1 MEKGLASLEA
11 LEKLKNFGK
20 NEITTKERIST
31 LSLFLS
37 QFPNFINGI
46 LVTASILSFI
56 TGSNIDGLFIL
67 IILFLNAFFG
77 FIQEYRAEKS
87 LDKLKTY
94 VKSVV
99 RVVRDGKEI
108 QLDAAYLVPGDVV
121 QVAEGDRIPADG
133 KIITD
138 KFLEVDE
145 SILTGE
151 SLSIIKN
158 RGESVFSGTL
168 ITKGSS
174 RIIIET
180 TGNQTRFGQIAQTL
194 AGVAPDKTPLQK
206 RLDGLA
212 KTLSVVILFV
222 AALIIPLG
230 IFQGKEFVSL
240 LLIAV
245 SIGIAAIPEGLPA
258 VVTIALAI
266 GTSKMAKRKAIVRRM
281 QSIETLG
288 AVQIIITDKT
298 GTLTQNVMRVK
309 KFQTLKPDYLAP
321 LLKACVL
328 GNTASLI
335 DKAGVSPLAGSRMET
350 TIGKK
355 PDIVGDKTDGALL
368 LFAKEQ
374 KQDLQMLKKEGAILE
389 EYSFDPQKS
398 TVTTIWVNKQNAK
411 HIFVRGAPEVVLSK
425 SKISKKEKDKVIRL
439 YQAYAREGLRVIG
452 FAARTSDHHSLHIAR
467 EDAEKNLTFLGIVGI
482 YDPPRPEARKAVEE
496 SKKAGIQTIMV
507 TGDNVLTASAI
518 AQEIGLLEEGDDI
531 VTGEEIDKMTNEEL
545 EKIILKTRIFARTKP
560 EDKLRLVTV
569 LKKMGYVVGVTGDGV
584 NDALALKRADVG
596 LAMGESGT
604 DVAKEAS
611 DIVLVDDNF
620 STVVSAVEEG
630 RTIYNNILKAI
641 TYLLTSNLSE
651 LSLVVFASILGMP
664 NPFFPT
670 QILWINLVTDGLP
683 ALALA
688 SDNKDHS
695 VLSRKPRNPNA
706 PILNDGR
713 LIFILVIGF
722 SISLILLFVF
732 NTLLENGSSETLAR
746 TIIFN
751 ALIASHMILA
761 FIVRGRLMLRLNK
774 FLILGVLFTF
784 ILQAVITFNPFF
796 QKIFRLGF

>member
-1 MEKGLASLEA
+1 MEKGLAALEA
-11 LEKLKNFGK
+11 AEKLKYFGK
-20 NEITTKERIST
+20 NEITTQERASAF
-31 LSLFLS
+31 SLFVS
-37 QFPNFINGI
+37 QFPTFINGI

-56 TGSNIDGLFIL
+56 TGNVIDGIFIL

-94 VKSVV
+94 VRAVV
-99 RVVRDGKEI
+99 RVIRNGKEI
-108 QLDAAYLVPGDVV
+108 QVDAIDLVPGDIVLV
-121 QVAEGDRIPADG
+121 SEGDRIPADG
-133 KIITD
+133 KIISD
-138 KFLEVDE
+138 RFLEIDE

-151 SLSIIKN
+151 SLSVIKN
-158 RGESVFSGTL
+158 RGESIFSGTL

-174 RIIIET
+174 RMIIET
-180 TGNQTRFGQIAQTL
+180 TGNKTRFGQIAQTL

-212 KTLSVVILFV
+212 KILSIIILVI
-222 AALIIPLG
+222 AAFIIPLG
-230 IFQGKEFVSL
+230 IFQGKEFIPL

-258 VVTIALAI
+258 VVTISLAI
-266 GTSKMAKRKAIVRRM
+266 GTAKMAKRKAIVRRM
-281 QSIETLG
+281 QSVETLG

-298 GTLTQNVMRVK
+298 GTLTQNTMRVK
-309 KFQTLKPDYLAP
+309 KFWTLKKDYMNA
-321 LLKACVL
+321 LLRTCVL
-328 GNTASLI
+328 GNTASI
-335 DKAGVSPLAGSRMET
+335 IERKEKNSFDV
-350 TIGKK
+350 I
-355 PDIVGDKTDGALL
+355 GDKTDGALL
-368 LFAKEQ
+368 LWVKEEVG
-374 KQDLQMLKKEGAILE
+374 DLEEMKKEGKILE
-389 EYSFDPQKS
+389 EYSFDPQTS
-398 TVTTIWVNKQNAK
+398 TVTTIWQNKIK

-425 SKISKKEKDKVIRL
+425 SKLSQKEKDEVNKM
-439 YQAYAREGLRVIG
+439 YKEYAKRGYRVIG
-452 FAARTSDHHSLHIAR
+452 FATRTSDHHPLHIAR

-482 YDPPRPEARKAVEE
+482 YDPPRVEAKKAVEE
-496 SKKAGIQTIMV
+496 SRKAGIQTIMV

-518 AQEIGLLEEGDDI
+518 AREIGLLEPQDDI
-531 VTGEEIDKMTNEEL
+531 ATGEEIDKMTDEQL
-545 EKIILKTRIFARTKP
+545 QKIILKTRIFARAKP

-611 DIVLVDDNF
+611 DIVLTDDNF
-620 STVVSAVEEG
+620 ATVVSAVEEG

-651 LSLVVFASILGMP
+651 LSLVVFASLLNMP

-688 SDNKDHS
+688 SDNKDHT
-695 VLSRKPRNPNA
+695 VLSKKPRNPNA
-706 PILNDGR
+706 PILEKSR
-713 LIFILVIGF
+713 LLFIGTVGF
-722 SISLILLFVF
+722 SISFILLFIF
-732 NTLLENGSSETLAR
+732 STLLENGSSDTLAR

-751 ALIASHMILA
+751 TLIASHMVLA
-761 FIVRGRLMLRLNK
+761 FIVRGRLIFRLNK
-774 FLILGVLFTF
+774 FLIIGVLFTI
-784 ILQAVITFNPFF
+784 ILQVAITFNPFF
-796 QKIFRLGF
+796 QQIFRLGF

>member
-1 MEKGLASLEA
+1 MDKGLTSSEA
-11 LEKLKNFGK
+11 TRKQKTFGK
-20 NEITTKERIST
+20 NEITTQERIST
-31 LSLFLS
+31 LSLFIS
-37 QFPNFINGI
+37 QFPTFINAI
-46 LVTASILSFI
+46 LVTAAILSFI
-56 TGSNIDGLFIL
+56 TLSAIDGIFIL

-94 VKSVV
+94 VKSIV
-99 RVVRDGKEI
+99 RVIRDGQEI
-108 QLDAAYLVPGDVV
+108 QLDAVDLVPGDVV
-121 QVAEGDRIPADG
+121 LVSEGDRIPADG
-133 KIITD
+133 KIISD
-138 KFLEVDE
+138 KFLEIDE

-151 SLSIIKN
+151 SLSVIKN
-158 RGESVFSGTL
+158 RKDSVFSGTL
-168 ITKGSS
+168 VTKGSS
-174 RIIIET
+174 HIVIET
-180 TGNQTRFGQIAQTL
+180 TGNKTRFGQIAQTL

-212 KTLSVVILFV
+212 KVLSIIILAV
-222 AALIIPLG
+222 AAFIIPIG
-230 IFQGKEFVSL
+230 IFQGKEFVPL

-258 VVTIALAI
+258 VVTISLAI
-266 GTSKMAKRKAIVRRM
+266 GTSKMAKRKAIVRRI
-281 QSIETLG
+281 QSVETLG

-298 GTLTQNVMRVK
+298 GTLTQNIMRVK
-309 KFQTLKPDYLAP
+309 KFWTGKNEYLNS

-335 DKAGVSPLAGSRMET
+335 EKDGPL
-350 TIGKK
+350 KW
-355 PDIVGDKTDGALL
+355 DIVGDKTDGALL
-368 LFAKEQ
+368 LWAREQ
-374 KQDLQMLKKEGAILE
+374 KQDLQSLKKEGAILE
-389 EYSFDPQKS
+389 EYSFDPQKA
-398 TVTTIWVNKQNAK
+398 TVTTIWVDKKNTK
-411 HIFVRGAPEVVLSK
+411 HIFVRGAPEIVLSK
-425 SKISKKEKDKVIRL
+425 SKASPKEKKEILKT
-439 YQAYAREGLRVIG
+439 YQEYARDGFRVIG
-452 FAARTSDHHSLHIAR
+452 FATRISKHSLHIAR

-482 YDPPRPEARKAVEE
+482 YDPPRLETKKAVIDARR
-496 SKKAGIQTIMV
+496 AGIQTIMV
-507 TGDNVLTASAI
+507 TGDNSLTAEHI
-518 AQEIGLLEEGDDI
+518 AKEIGLLEKGDDI
-531 VTGEEIDKMTNEEL
+531 ATGEEIDKLTDEQL

-611 DIVLVDDNF
+611 DIVLTDDNF

-651 LSLVVFASILGMP
+651 LSLVIFASLLNMP

-670 QILWINLVTDGLP
+670 QILWINLVTDGIP

-688 SDNKDHS
+688 SDNRDAS
-695 VLSRKPRNPNA
+695 VLSKKPRHPNS
-706 PILNDGR
+706 PILSNSR
-713 LIFILVIGF
+713 LTFIATVGF
-722 SISLILLFVF
+722 SLSLFLLFIF
-732 NTLLENGSSETLAR
+732 STLLENGSSETLAR

-751 ALIASHMILA
+751 VLIASHMILA
-761 FIVRGRLMLRLNK
+761 FIVRGRLIFRLNK
-774 FLILGVLFTF
+774 FLIVGVLFT
-784 ILQAVITFNPFF
+784 IVLQAVITFNPFF
-796 QKIFRLGF
+796 QIIFRLGS

>member
-1 MEKGLASLEA
+1 MEKGLTSLSV
-11 LEKLKNFGK
+11 LEKQKIFGK
-20 NEITTKERIST
+20 NEITTQERISAF
-31 LSLFLS
+31 SLFVS
-37 QFPNFINGI
+37 QFPNFINLI
-46 LVTASILSFI
+46 LIAASTLSFI
-56 TGSNIDGLFIL
+56 IGSIVDGVFIL
-67 IILFLNAFFG
+67 IILLLNAFFG

-94 VKSVV
+94 VKAVV
-99 RVVRDGKEI
+99 RVIRDGKEI
-108 QLDAAYLVPGDVV
+108 QLDAVDLVPGDVV
-121 QVAEGDRIPADG
+121 LVSEGDRIPADG
-133 KIITD
+133 KIILD
-138 KFLEVDE
+138 KFLEIDE

-151 SLSIIKN
+151 SLSVIKN
-158 RGESVFSGTL
+158 RGESIFSGTL

-174 RIIIET
+174 RMLIET
-180 TGNQTRFGQIAQTL
+180 TGSQTRFGQIAQTL
-194 AGVAPDKTPLQK
+194 SDVVPDKTPLQK

-212 KTLSVVILFV
+212 KTLSIIILFV
-222 AALIIPLG
+222 AAFIIPLG
-230 IFQGKEFVSL
+230 IFQGKEFVPL

-281 QSIETLG
+281 QSVETLG

-298 GTLTQNVMRVK
+298 GTLTQNRMTVK
-309 KFQTLKPDYLAP
+309 KYWVQKKEYISS
-321 LLKACVL
+321 LLRACVL
-328 GNTASLI
+328 GNTASI
-335 DKAGVSPLAGSRMET
+335 IEKTGE
-350 TIGKK
+350 K

-368 LFAKEQ
+368 VWASEQ
-374 KQDLQMLKKEGAILE
+374 KQDLQSLKKEGSILE

-398 TVTTIWVNKQNAK
+398 TVTTIWQNNPPAGGAK
-411 HIFVRGAPEVVLSK
+411 HIFVRGAPEVILSK
-425 SKISKKEKDKVIRL
+425 SKVSQKEKDEIVKL
-439 YQAYAREGLRVIG
+439 YQEYAKEGLRVIG
-452 FAARTSDHHSLHIAR
+452 FATRASDHHSLHIAR
-467 EDAEKNLTFLGIVGI
+467 EDAEKNLTFLGLVGI
-482 YDPPRPEARKAVEE
+482 YDPPRLEAKKAVEE
-496 SKKAGIQTIMV
+496 SRRAGIQTIMV
-507 TGDNVLTASAI
+507 TGDNTLTATAI
-518 AQEIGLLEEGDDI
+518 AQEIGLLEDQDDI
-531 VTGEEIDKMTNEEL
+531 ATGEEIDKMTDEQL
-545 EKIILKTRIFARTKP
+545 QKIILKTRIFARTKP

-611 DIVLVDDNF
+611 DIVLTDDNF

-695 VLSRKPRNPNA
+695 VLNRKPRNPDA
-706 PILNDGR
+706 PILNKSR
-713 LIFILVIGF
+713 LIFIATVGF
-722 SISLILLFVF
+722 SISLLLLFIFKTV
-732 NTLLENGSSETLAR
+732 LDNGSSETLAR

-751 ALIASHMILA
+751 SLIASHMILA
-761 FIVRGRLMLRLNK
+761 FIVRGKAIFRLNK
-774 FLILGVLFTF
+774 FLILGVLFTL

-796 QKIFRLGF
+796 QTIFRLGF